1 MYLLASVTSIH
12 MKRSLTLL
20 LITLSSLSFYMD
32 AFLSSQDYKWFQIN
46 KSDRS
51 TVCKNKLQIVIKS
64 NKSRKIEQ

>member
-1 MYLLASVTSIH
+1 
-12 MKRSLTLL
+12 MKRLLTLL

-32 AFLSSQDYKWFQIN
+32 GIFIITGFTEFEMN
-46 KSDRS
+46 NSDRS

>member
-1 MYLLASVTSIH
+1 MYLLASVTSIL

-32 AFLSSQDYKWFQIN
+32 AFLSSQDYKRFQMN